1 MFMTPPRAQADGFHH
16 MLFDVFTASLLSAAR
31 SHSPSLTRGIRL
43 FGGLQHGRTN
53 YREDLICIMVQYSQL
68 NIAQIRK

>member
-1 MFMTPPRAQADGFHH
+1 MPMLMDSITHYLMFLLYLCRA
-16 MLFDVFTASLLSAAR
+16 LLRVIYQFISEV
-31 SHSPSLTRGIRL
+31 SNC
-43 FGGLQHGRTN
+43 FGGLQYNRTN

>member
-1 MFMTPPRAQADGFHH
+1 MHILMDSITRYLMILLYRRWALLRAIYQF
-16 MLFDVFTASLLSAAR
+16 VSEVSNC
-31 SHSPSLTRGIRL
+31 
-43 FGGLQHGRTN
+43 FGGLQHDRTN